1 MDNTIIRIN
10 GISKHFGKQQVLD
23 KLTLDVEKNTMTSIT
38 GASGSGKTTLLNII
52 GTLEKADEG
61 KVMVDGSD
69 LTGFDRKAV
78 CEYRNRMIG
87 FVFQAFY
94 LEPAFD
100 VYRNI
105 EVPLLI
111 RNDKDKKDHKELI
124 TKILSEVGLES
135 KIHAKVHELSGGEQ
149 QRVCIARALVGSPK
163 ILLCDEPCGNLDS
176 ANSRNIIRL
185 LREQTRRDT
194 TVIMVTHS
202 REDAECSDRIV
213 SLSDGRIVDDK
224 DLR

>member
-1 MDNTIIRIN
+1 MNNCIIRIKDL
-10 GISKHFGKQQVLD
+10 SKRFGKQQVLD
-23 KLTLDVEKNTMTSIT
+23 KLTLDIQKNTMTSIT
-38 GASGSGKTTLLNII
+38 GASGSGKTTLLNIL

-61 KVMVDGSD
+61 QIMVDGSD
-69 LTGFDRKAV
+69 ITGFDKKAV

-111 RNDKDKKDHKELI
+111 RNDKEDHKRRIEEM
-124 TKILSEVGLES
+124 LSAVGLER
-135 KIHAKVHELSGGEQ
+135 KIHAKVHNLSGGEQ
-149 QRVCIARALVGSPK
+149 QRVCIARALISKPK

-176 ANSRNIIRL
+176 VNSSNIVKL
-185 LREQTRRDT
+185 LRKQTENGT

-202 REDAECSDRIV
+202 HEDAKCSDRIV
-213 SLSDGRIVDDK
+213 TLCDGRIVDDEGM
-224 DLR
+224 R

>member
-1 MDNTIIRIN
+1 MNNCIIRIKDL
-10 GISKHFGKQQVLD
+10 SKRFGKQQVLD
-23 KLTLDVEKNTMTSIT
+23 KLTLDIEKNTMTSIT
-38 GASGSGKTTLLNII
+38 GASGSGKTTLLNIL

-61 KVMVDGSD
+61 QIMVDGSD
-69 LTGFDRKAV
+69 ITGFDKKAE

-111 RNDKDKKDHKELI
+111 RNDKEDHKRRIEEM
-124 TKILSEVGLES
+124 LSAVGLES
-135 KIHAKVHELSGGEQ
+135 KIHAKVHNLSGGEQ
-149 QRVCIARALVGSPK
+149 QRVCIARALISKPK

-176 ANSRNIIRL
+176 VTSSNIVKL
-185 LREQTRRDT
+185 LRKQTENGT

-202 REDAECSDRIV
+202 HEDAECSDRIV
-213 SLSDGRIVDDK
+213 TLCDGRIVDDEGM
-224 DLR
+224 R